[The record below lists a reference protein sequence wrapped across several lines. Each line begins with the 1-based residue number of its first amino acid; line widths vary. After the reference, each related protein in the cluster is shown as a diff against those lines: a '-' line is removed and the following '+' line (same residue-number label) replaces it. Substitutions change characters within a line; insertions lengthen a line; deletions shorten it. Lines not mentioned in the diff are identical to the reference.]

1 MYIESI
7 KEKQNVNVISNNNT
21 TDASDD
27 NDFTGLE
34 QDITYKLNKL
44 PAELRRLVIKYLDKG
59 YSYDK
64 ALAFAE
70 EELEKEYEGLEL

>member
-21 TDASDD
+21 TDAGDD